1 MLSCIQACLTEN
13 TDLNAKQ
20 DSELRTSVLAPAITA
35 IAAISRAR
43 ARAVRLALRTEG
55 GPYFS
60 RTAREIIHQ
69 YCGVEIGAYSYGSC
83 FAIGA
88 FPPGVVIGRY
98 VSMAAGV
105 QYAHRNHPIERLSMH
120 PFFYNSKLGFVRE
133 DNIPSGAIEIGH
145 DAWIGANSFITAKC
159 SRVGIGAVVAACS
172 VVTRDVPD
180 FAIVG
185 GNPARL
191 IRYRFGRDA
200 IGKLLASR
208 WWERSIYDLSE
219 YMPDMIQPIGE
230 APTHPL
236 LSKVAEMSRHGEP
249 VCA

>member
-1 MLSCIQACLTEN
+1 M
-13 TDLNAKQ
+13 
-20 DSELRTSVLAPAITA
+20 LAPAITA

-60 RTAREIIHQ
+60 RTAREIIQQ

-98 VSMAAGV
+98 VSMTAGV

-120 PFFYNSKLGFVRE
+120 PFFYNSKLGFVKE
-133 DNIPSGAIEIGH
+133 ANISSGAIEIGH

-159 SRVGIGAVVAACS
+159 RRAGIGAVVASFS
-172 VVTRDVPD
+172 VVICDVPD

-185 GNPARL
+185 WNPARL
-191 IRYRFGRDA
+191 IQSRFWRDVIGR
-200 IGKLLASR
+200 ILASR
-208 WWERSIYDLSE
+208 WSE
-219 YMPDMIQPIGE
+219 MSFDKLRECSPHMIQPLGDE
-230 APTHPL
+230 PTHPL
-236 LSKVAEMSRHGEP
+236 L
-249 VCA
+249 